1 MSYEYIFYLTRMFRN
16 CERFFFPSSCRSLGG
31 NRFSLIFLDLY
42 EHTCFPKKTCFLWFW
57 QIFQTQ
63 EKSIT
68 KEESKQEGSKEGRAQ
83 EESLTKEGSIIEE
96 VSFKEESVKEQE
108 MRDRKGECPIM
119 DIDFKFDFTLCRFDV
134 SVNLFTLWG
143 DSTVDLK
150 NLWKNI

>member
-1 MSYEYIFYLTRMFRN
+1 MSLHVFKKGIFGILIDVR
-16 CERFFFPSSCRSLGG
+16 EVSLHEDIQ
-31 NRFSLIFLDLY
+31 FKMPWKKLI
-42 EHTCFPKKTCFLWFW
+42 K
-57 QIFQTQ
+57 Q

-83 EESLTKEGSIIEE
+83 EESLTKEESIIEE

-108 MRDRKGECPIM
+108 MRDRKGEYPIM

-150 NLWKNI
+150 NL